1 MEFKLKQ
8 LSVSLLA
15 IGLLCGMNS
24 QIMAADA
31 EAEFKK
37 AVSARDDGDLA
48 DSIVIFQSIL
58 SEEPSL
64 HRARL
69 ELAVAYY
76 RSTQF
81 DEAEKHAQKVLDD
94 PSTPATVRLSII
106 AFLAK
111 IKSERKRFTAVKST
125 FRPSVSV
132 GFLHDTNVNV
142 GPSSSAIDIGTQTL
156 RINAGSEPQS
166 DSAFTASVGLNHS
179 YQTGKIVKVGGRSA
193 AVLWQSQAA
202 LYTKQYEDLS
212 EFNLDVVSLSTG
224 PAFIVPKHWRGK
236 VSLRLD
242 NIELGSDRLALYTSL
257 LPSSTWQLNN
267 STELT
272 VDASFVDRDYK
283 QTSDEA
289 RDSFYKSIGVSMGKR
304 YSNAKVSVQAGLNFF
319 DEDADN
325 DRFSRDGFKASVG
338 ASWKAWKEGAIYTKF
353 SQRETKHDAPEPGFG
368 VKRDERSQEFVL
380 GFRHK
385 FGGKYLDKWVVNGK
399 YSNTDNNS
407 NVDLYTY
414 DREVTSVT
422 LSRSF

>member
-1 MEFKLKQ
+1 MKFKLKQ
-8 LSVSLLA
+8 LSVSLLS

-24 QIMAADA
+24 QVTAADA
-31 EAEFKK
+31 EVEFKK
-37 AVSARDDGDLA
+37 AVSSRDAGDLA

-58 SEEPSL
+58 SEDPSL

-76 RSTQF
+76 RSTLY
-81 DEAEKHAQKVLDD
+81 DEAEKQAKKVLDD
-94 PSTPATVRLSII
+94 PDTPATVRLSII
-106 AFLAK
+106 AFLAQ
-111 IKSERKRFTAVKST
+111 IKSERKRFTAVKSS

-142 GPSSSAIDIGTQTL
+142 GPSSSAINIGTQTL
-156 RINAGSEPQS
+156 RLAAGSTPQS
-166 DSAFTASVGLNHS
+166 DSAFTASVGLNHT
-179 YQTGKIVKVGGRSA
+179 YQTGKILNVGGRSA

-202 LYTKQYEDLS
+202 LYTKQYNDLS

-224 PAFIVPKHWRGK
+224 PALVVPKHWRGK

-257 LPSSTWQLNN
+257 LPSSTWQIGN
-267 STELT
+267 SAEFT

-283 QTSDEA
+283 QTLDEA
-289 RDSFYKSIGVSMGKR
+289 RDSFYKSVGVTVGKR

-325 DRFSRDGFKASVG
+325 DRYSRDGFKASVG
-338 ASWKAWKEGAIYTKF
+338 ASWKAWKDGVVYTKF
-353 SQRETKHDAPEPGFG
+353 SQREAEHDAPEPGFG
-368 VKRDERSQEFVL
+368 VKRDERTEEFVL

-385 FGGKYLDKWVVNGK
+385 FGGKYLNKWVVNGK
-399 YSNTDNNS
+399 YSNTDNNT
-407 NVDLYTY
+407 NIDLFTY